1 MKINDKE
8 YKYNLNRTHVFKL
21 SMILEKINL
30 KPKLEGQ
37 SNEIEI
43 GVNLINQILSRLHYA
58 EGESLTF
65 ISSVYNIEANEI
77 LQLGYQNEIK
87 LWKNIFDN
95 EKDFFTSLLGLKN
108 TNKKTLSTADTT
120 IQN

>member
-43 GVNLINQILSRLHYA
+43 GVNLFNQVLSRLHYA
-58 EGESLTF
+58 ELESLSF
-65 ISSVYNIEANEI
+65 IASAYKIEEKEVI
-77 LQLGYQNEIK
+77 DLGYQNEIK

-95 EKDFFTSLLGLKN
+95 EKDFFMNLLELKN
-108 TNKKTLSTADTT
+108 TSKKTLSTADTT